1 MRMTA
6 TPRARAAECAHGAL
20 HIGGL
25 APAVAGNRD
34 PGRPSY
40 CQNGNRSARRGACGV
55 GRNARSIGMSRIDQC
70 IDSLAREIINET
82 LHAAETADP
91 HRHSLCGRR
100 AGTARKR
107 ERDRKV
113 SAWREALCKAPRL
126 RRSAENK
133 DAPHVG
139 G

>member
-1 MRMTA
+1 
-6 TPRARAAECAHGAL
+6 
-20 HIGGL
+20 
-25 APAVAGNRD
+25 
-34 PGRPSY
+34 
-40 CQNGNRSARRGACGV
+40 
-55 GRNARSIGMSRIDQC
+55 MSRIDQC
-70 IDSLAREIINET
+70 VYSLALKIINET

-91 HRHSLCGRR
+91 HRHRLCGRL
-100 AGTARKR
+100 AGAARKR

-113 SAWREALCKAPRL
+113 SAWREALCKTPRL